1 MKVVMTSRV
10 KIISLFVVLFTLP
23 ALEAQ
28 GQFWKKWF
36 DKDKKRPARQSVNP
50 KKPAESEKKSKPR
63 RKTIE
68 YPTSQLK
75 ERYRIDVLLPLYLD
89 ELVKNNKPT
98 FKSKVPDKALPSVS
112 FYEGIK
118 LAADSLS
125 VLGYDIDVYVHDIT
139 QAGLTPEAMVSS
151 EILSESDL
159 IIGALQSEYL
169 PTIADYAKKVKINFI
184 SALSPSDADI
194 KDNPFF
200 TMLQPTLE
208 THCDKV
214 KSVALRKYPSKPIL
228 LFYRTS
234 NSVDSQAYDI
244 VLDGD
249 KKTFEKVSCETLPG
263 RYALEKWLDSNS
275 SNVIIMPIVDVSYAE
290 TVLQHLST
298 LFPTYRFEVFGMP
311 SWKFMGA
318 IRKTNALP
326 NIGVTFTSP
335 FYYDLTT
342 KEGKTVAAAYKKEF
356 GGKPSEMVFR
366 GFDIMFWYS
375 SLLSKYGTVFNDK
388 VGDVRNAYF
397 TRYDIKPQ
405 WTHANDLLY
414 NENERIFIYR
424 YQSGSYFV
432 EQ

>member
-1 MKVVMTSRV
+1 M
-10 KIISLFVVLFTLP
+10 
-23 ALEAQ
+23 
-28 GQFWKKWF
+28 
-36 DKDKKRPARQSVNP
+36 
-50 KKPAESEKKSKPR
+50 
-63 RKTIE
+63 
-68 YPTSQLK
+68 
-75 ERYRIDVLLPLYLD
+75 
-89 ELVKNNKPT
+89 
-98 FKSKVPDKALPSVS
+98 
-112 FYEGIK
+112 
-118 LAADSLS
+118 
-125 VLGYDIDVYVHDIT
+125 
-139 QAGLTPEAMVSS
+139 
-151 EILSESDL
+151 
-159 IIGALQSEYL
+159 
-169 PTIADYAKKVKINFI
+169 
-184 SALSPSDADI
+184 
-194 KDNPFF
+194 
-200 TMLQPTLE
+200 
-208 THCDKV
+208 
-214 KSVALRKYPSKPIL
+214 
-228 LFYRTS
+228 
-234 NSVDSQAYDI
+234 DSQAYDI